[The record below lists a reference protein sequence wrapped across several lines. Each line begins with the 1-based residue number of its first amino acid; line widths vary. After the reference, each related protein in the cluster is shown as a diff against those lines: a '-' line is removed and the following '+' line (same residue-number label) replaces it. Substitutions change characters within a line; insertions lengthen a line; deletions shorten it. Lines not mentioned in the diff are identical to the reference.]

1 MALSCALCT
10 STLTPHPPPRI
21 PLPSFGDP
29 SFGAGKENAIH
40 PPPGPTTAQLWGS
53 APHPK
58 PRTPPRPHRRKQS
71 VGAQRRG
78 PTEPQTPPALRGPP
92 IPAALWGGSQP
103 PMPPPIPPPPNGTCT
118 ALGPSVARSHVGV
131 WQRCGERSCQA
142 GKADGAPLWGGGG
155 SVGLSGGTWDRSH
168 LNGPIRDGS
177 QRSHCRSRKPQSSRE
192 RPQGLHGGRSCSAPH
207 PRPAAHAVAM
217 GAEPGGGPVTA
228 GGGHCG
234 PPTVG
239 VRSLSGA
246 VRRRSSLIESYL

>member
-1 MALSCALCT
+1 MALSCALCA

-21 PLPSFGDP
+21 PLIWGPLIWGRE
-29 SFGAGKENAIH
+29 GECN
-40 PPPGPTTAQLWGS
+40 PPPTRPYYSSALGQRPPPQTTDPPLSPPTQAERR
-53 APHPK
+53 
-58 PRTPPRPHRRKQS
+58 RTKARPHR
-71 VGAQRRG
+71 A
-78 PTEPQTPPALRGPP
+78 PNTPSSARSPHPGSPM
-92 IPAALWGGSQP
+92 GGSQP
-103 PMPPPIPPPPNGTCT
+103 PMPPPIPPPPSGTCT

-228 GGGHCG
+228 GGGGHCG

>member
-1 MALSCALCT
+1 MALSCALCA

-21 PLPSFGDP
+21 PLIWGPLIWGRE
-29 SFGAGKENAIH
+29 GECN
-40 PPPGPTTAQLWGS
+40 PPPTRPYYSSALGQRPPPQTTD
-53 APHPK
+53 
-58 PRTPPRPHRRKQS
+58 PPRPHRRKQS

-103 PMPPPIPPPPNGTCT
+103 PMPPPIPPPPSGTCT

-217 GAEPGGGPVTA
+217 GAEPCGGPVTA

>member
-1 MALSCALCT
+1 MALLCSVRVHPDPT
-10 STLTPHPPPRI
+10 PPSPHPPHLGTPH
-21 PLPSFGDP
+21 LG
-29 SFGAGKENAIH
+29 
-40 PPPGPTTAQLWGS
+40 PGRGMQS
-53 APHPK
+53 APHPALLQLSFGAA
-58 PRTPPRPHRRKQS
+58 PPTPNH
-71 VGAQRRG
+71 
-78 PTEPQTPPALRGPP
+78 GPP
-92 IPAALWGGSQP
+92 PVPTDASRASAHKGAAPQSPKHPQLCEVPPSRQPYGGGSQP
-103 PMPPPIPPPPNGTCT
+103 PVPPPIPPPPNGTCT

-131 WQRCGERSCQA
+131 WQRCEERSCQA

-228 GGGHCG
+228 GGGGHCG

>member
-1 MALSCALCT
+1 MALSCALCA

-21 PLPSFGDP
+21 PLIWGPLIWGRE
-29 SFGAGKENAIH
+29 GECN
-40 PPPGPTTAQLWGS
+40 PPPTRPYYSSALGQRPPPQTTDPPLSPPTQAERR
-53 APHPK
+53 
-58 PRTPPRPHRRKQS
+58 RTKARPHRAPNTPSSARS
-71 VGAQRRG
+71 PHPGSPMGGVAAPYAPPN
-78 PTEPQTPPALRGPP
+78 PT
-92 IPAALWGGSQP
+92 
-103 PMPPPIPPPPNGTCT
+103 PPNGTCT

-131 WQRCGERSCQA
+131 WQRCEERSCQA

-168 LNGPIRDGS
+168 LNGPIRNGS